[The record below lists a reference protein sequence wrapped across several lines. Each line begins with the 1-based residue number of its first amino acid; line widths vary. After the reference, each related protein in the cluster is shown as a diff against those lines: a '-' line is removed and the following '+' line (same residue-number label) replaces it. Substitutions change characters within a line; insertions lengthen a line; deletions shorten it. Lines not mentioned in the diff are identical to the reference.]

1 MKASLRDA
9 ALLVLAAVGI
19 SSLAVAASSLLD
31 GKTFKGECVEK
42 SKAAGTGVPDELIFK
57 DGKFLSTA
65 CVKYGFREAP
75 YTAKIMG
82 DAVAWESSSASAK
95 DAEGRMAWKGTVK
108 GDLVEATL
116 VWTKPAQEPSEWTFK
131 GKLSKK

>member
-9 ALLVLAAVGI
+9 ALVVLAAVAI
-19 SSLAVAASSLLD
+19 SSLAIAASALLD
-31 GKTFKGECVEK
+31 GKRFGGECVEK
-42 SKAAGTGVPDELIFK
+42 GKAAGTGVQDELIFK

-82 DAVAWESSSASAK
+82 DTVAWESTSVSTK

-108 GDLVEATL
+108 GDVAEATL
-116 VWTKPAQEPSEWTFK
+116 VWTKPNQNPSEWIFK
-131 GKLSKK
+131 GKLTKK

>member
-1 MKASLRDA
+1 MKASLRDV
-9 ALLVLAAVGI
+9 ALVVLAAVAI
-19 SSLAVAASSLLD
+19 SSLAVAASALLD
-31 GKTFKGECVEK
+31 GKAFKGECVEK
-42 SKAAGTGVPDELIFK
+42 GKAAGTGVLDELIFK

-75 YTAKIMG
+75 YAAKVMG
-82 DAVAWESSSASAK
+82 DAVAWESSSVSAK

-108 GDLVEATL
+108 GDVAQATL
-116 VWTKPAQEPSEWTFK
+116 VWTKPGQNPSEWTFK